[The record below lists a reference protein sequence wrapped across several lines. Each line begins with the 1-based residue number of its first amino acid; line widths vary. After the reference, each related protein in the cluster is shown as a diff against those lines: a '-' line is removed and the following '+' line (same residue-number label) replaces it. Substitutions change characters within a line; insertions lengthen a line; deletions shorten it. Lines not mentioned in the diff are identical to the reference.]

1 MCLLF
6 FSVREAFAIVKMELI
21 DTRRSFSLCEHHSLL
36 LSHFSRGE
44 KLTGL
49 VSRVLYDLSQQ
60 SSIFTADCSAV
71 QAVKAL
77 PPCAHIGGP
86 PKPKAARKVLLR
98 IGFTA
103 RLCYHKRG

>member
-6 FSVREAFAIVKMELI
+6 FSVREAFAIVKVELI

-36 LSHFSRGE
+36 LSHFCRGE

-60 SSIFTADCSAV
+60 SSIFTADHSAV
-71 QAVKAL
+71 QAL
-77 PPCAHIGGP
+77 
-86 PKPKAARKVLLR
+86 
-98 IGFTA
+98 
-103 RLCYHKRG
+103 RLCHHALSAGHRSQRLAQGVASDRVYSAPMLP

>member
-60 SSIFTADCSAV
+60 SSIFTANLFAV
-71 QAVKAL
+71 QAL
-77 PPCAHIGGP
+77 RLCHHAHIGGP
-86 PKPKAARKVLLR
+86 PKSKDSRKVLLR